1 MHVVPPHMKEM
12 KSWFVAQAVT
22 EFLEASSD
30 LGHPSSWDA
39 ISTCHSHCAWIFQ
52 KRFSVSYYGPG
63 G

>member
-30 LGHPSSWDA
+30 LGHPSSWDS
-39 ISTCHSHCAWIFQ
+39 ISTCHSRFLTMGQEVKQ
-52 KRFSVSYYGPG
+52 KPDKCGA
-63 G
+63 